1 MSTSA
6 SDHDLSEALPCPGAW
21 NAPLGARTTFQ
32 VGGTARVLL
41 EPTTEAQVLS
51 ALSWVST
58 RGLDLYVMGRG
69 SNLVVSD
76 HGWHGAI
83 LVLGKAFSGVEF
95 DGARATALAGTMLT
109 DLVMQC
115 VRRGLGGCEKLAGI
129 PGTVGGA
136 VYINAGAYGQEFRDR
151 CVSVRSA
158 TRSGEAR
165 ERSAAECGFAYRT
178 SGFHDF
184 GEIILSATLDLVPG
198 EVEDL
203 KRAVQ
208 EMQQAR
214 RDKQPLDKPN
224 AGSLFK
230 RPPGGYASQMVDE
243 AGLRGFRVGNA
254 AISEKHAGFAVNLG
268 GATAQDVWELSAEV
282 IRRVQASHGVTL
294 EREVIFLGK
303 FE

>member
-1 MSTSA
+1 VT
-6 SDHDLSEALPCPGAW
+6 DLSSPLPCPGAW

-32 VGGTARVLL
+32 VGGAARVLL
-41 EPTTEAQVLS
+41 EPTREAEVAA
-51 ALSWVST
+51 ALEWV
-58 RGLDLYVMGRG
+58 RAQGMDLYVMGRG

-76 HGWHGAI
+76 HGWDGAI
-83 LVLGKAFSGVEF
+83 LVLGKAFSGVAFE
-95 DGARATALAGTMLT
+95 GARATALAGTMLT

-136 VYINAGAYGQEFRDR
+136 VYINAGAYGQEFADR
-151 CVSVRSA
+151 CVSVRTA
-158 TRSGEAR
+158 TRDGAIR
-165 ERSAAECGFAYRT
+165 ERAASDCGFAYRT
-178 SGFHDF
+178 SLFHALD
-184 GEIILSATLDLVPG
+184 EVILSATLELVPG
-198 EVEDL
+198 EVEAL
-203 KRAVQ
+203 KASVQ

-230 RPPGGYASQMVDE
+230 RPPGGFASKIVDE

-268 GATAQDVWELSAEV
+268 GATAQDVWDLSTEV
-282 IRRVQASHGVTL
+282 IRRVQASHGLTL
-294 EREVIFLGK
+294 EREVVFLGR
-303 FE
+303 F

>member
-1 MSTSA
+1 MI
-6 SDHDLSEALPCPGAW
+6 DLSSPLPCPGSW

-32 VGGTARVLL
+32 VGGAARVLL
-41 EPTTEAQVLS
+41 EPTCEAEVAS
-51 ALSWVST
+51 ALGWV
-58 RGLDLYVMGRG
+58 RAQGLELYVMGRG

-76 HGWHGAI
+76 HGWDGAI
-83 LVLGKAFSGVEF
+83 LVLGKAFSGVTFE
-95 DGARATALAGTMLT
+95 DTRATALAGTMLT

-136 VYINAGAYGQEFRDR
+136 VFINAGAYGQEFGDR
-151 CVSVRSA
+151 CVSVRTA
-158 TRSGEAR
+158 TRDGAIR
-165 ERSAAECGFAYRT
+165 ERTSSDCGFAYRT
-178 SGFHDF
+178 SLFHGL

-198 EVEDL
+198 EIDL
-203 KRAVQ
+203 LKASVQ

-230 RPPGGYASQMVDE
+230 RPPGGFASKIVDE

-268 GATAQDVWELSAEV
+268 GATAQDVWDLSTEV
-282 IRRVQASHGVTL
+282 IRRVQASHGLTL
-294 EREVIFLGK
+294 EREVVFLGR
-303 FE
+303 F

>member
-1 MSTSA
+1 MSAA
-6 SDHDLSEALPCPGAW
+6 SQNPLPCPGSW
-21 NAPLGARTTFQ
+21 DAPLGARTTFQ

-41 EPTTEAQVLS
+41 EPASEDEILK
-51 ALSWVST
+51 ALSWV
-58 RGLDLYVMGRG
+58 RDQGFELYVMGRG

-76 HGWHGAI
+76 HGWDGAI
-83 LVLGKAFSGVEF
+83 LVLGKAFSGVVFE
-95 DGARATALAGTMLT
+95 GARATSLAGTMLT

-115 VRRGLGGCEKLAGI
+115 VRRGLGGAEKLAGI

-136 VYINAGAYGQEFRDR
+136 AYINAGAYGQEFRDR

-158 TRSGEAR
+158 TREGVLH
-165 ERSAAECGFAYRT
+165 ERPASECGFAYRT
-178 SGFHDF
+178 SAFHGRD
-184 GEIILSATLDLVPG
+184 EIILSATLELAPT
-198 EVEDL
+198 EVEPL
-203 KRAVQ
+203 RRAVQ

-224 AGSLFK
+224 AGSLFR

-268 GATAQDVWELSAEV
+268 GATAQDVWELSCEV
-282 IRRVQASHGVTL
+282 IQRVQASHGVVL

-303 FE
+303 F